1 MARYLVS
8 DYPLEAHGFENNLW
22 HHIFERGGGEQPVRF
37 VYDKQNEEIVF
48 AMIRGGTTVKEG
60 EAEEW
65 WAELS
70 PDGAHD
76 VQESIRDNLGFV
88 ESAPEL
94 YPDAKFGLIE
104 TDELPEWAGDV
115 GNEPTVASPS
125 P

>member
-8 DYPLEAHGFENNLW
+8 DYPLEAHEFENNLW

-37 VYDKQNEEIVF
+37 VYDTQNDEIVVAF
-48 AMIRGGTTVKEG
+48 VRGGRTVKDG
-60 EAEEW
+60 YSEEW

-70 PDGAHD
+70 PDGTHD
-76 VQESIRDNLGFV
+76 VQESVRDNLELAV
-88 ESAPEL
+88 SAPAL

-104 TDELPEWAGDV
+104 TDELPEWAGIA
-115 GNEPTVASPS
+115 NTPTVPSSPA

>member
-8 DYPLEAHGFENNLW
+8 DYPLEAHDFENNLW
-22 HHIFERGGGEQPVRF
+22 HHIFERGGGEEPVRF
-37 VYDKQNEEIVF
+37 VYDTQNEEIVF
-48 AMIRGGTTVKEG
+48 AMVRGGVSVKDG

-76 VQESIRDNLGFV
+76 VQESIRDNLGLA

-94 YPDAKFGLIE
+94 YPDAAFGLIE
-104 TDELPEWAGDV
+104 TDELPDWAGV
-115 GNEPTVASPS
+115 TNAPSAPSSPA